1 MADHGFDQRAFQ
13 ALGVEECRRLLAQ
26 HHLSRIGLVDADGPL
41 ILPVNY
47 VLHRLLVVFRTEAGT
62 KLDAAVRGARVAFEV
77 DAVDQAGRSGW
88 SALVRGDATEVTDAE
103 DLRRL
108 RALPLYPWAGW
119 EQGHYVR
126 ITPMA
131 VSGRRISLPEGLPVT
146 WWG

>member
-1 MADHGFDQRAFQ
+1 M
-13 ALGVEECRRLLAQ
+13 
-26 HHLSRIGLVDADGPL
+26 
-41 ILPVNY
+41 
-47 VLHRLLVVFRTEAGT
+47 
-62 KLDAAVRGARVAFEV
+62 
-77 DAVDQAGRSGW
+77 
-88 SALVRGDATEVTDAE
+88 RGDATEVTDAD

-108 RALPLYPWAGW
+108 RSLPLYPWAGW

>member
-62 KLDAAVRGARVAFEV
+62 KLDAAVRGARSSPTSTRSTTPA
-77 DAVDQAGRSGW
+77 AAAGACW
-88 SALVRGDATEVTDAE
+88 CAAT
-103 DLRRL
+103 RR
-108 RALPLYPWAGW
+108 R
-119 EQGHYVR
+119 
-126 ITPMA
+126 
-131 VSGRRISLPEGLPVT
+131 
-146 WWG
+146 